1 MRAAGVFLVFSSV
14 VTVGPPAQAQAPGVE
29 LQAGLGYARVFDGG
43 GISFAAA
50 VERPLSSPISALQHA
65 LGGTLWYAHTSIG
78 SASSTSTLRRDIAGI
93 GLRYQLGFGACC
105 RSVRPFLAVPVQLML
120 SKIPD
125 RTTLQGGSLL
135 ISGIPDRGPPSPVE
149 DLVGSEWGWGTGLEL
164 GVRIGLGSNLSA
176 HTSAQGLYQDIYADG
191 TRHGA
196 WNWHA
201 GLTYQLGTR

>member
-1 MRAAGVFLVFSSV
+1 MRAAGVLLALSSV
-14 VTVGPPAQAQAPGVE
+14 VTVGSSAQAQAPGIE

-43 GISFAAA
+43 GISLAAA
-50 VERPLSSPISALQHA
+50 VERPWSSPVSALQHA
-65 LGGTLWYAHTSIG
+65 LGGTLWYAQTSIG
-78 SASSTSTLRRDIAGI
+78 SASSSSTLRRDLAGI
-93 GLRYQLGFGACC
+93 GLRYQLGFGGCC
-105 RSVRPFLAVPVQLML
+105 RSVRPFLALPVQLL
-120 SKIPD
+120 RSNIPD
-125 RTTLQGGSLL
+125 RDDLAGASLL
-135 ISGIPDRGPPSPVE
+135 RAEIPDTGPPSPVE

-176 HTSAQGLYQDIYADG
+176 HTSAQVLYQDIYADG